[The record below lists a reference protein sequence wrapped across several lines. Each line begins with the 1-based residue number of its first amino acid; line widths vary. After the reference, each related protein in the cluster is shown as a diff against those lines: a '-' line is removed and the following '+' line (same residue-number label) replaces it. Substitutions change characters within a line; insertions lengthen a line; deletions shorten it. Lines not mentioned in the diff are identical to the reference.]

1 MILDHKMRKGDETV
15 GVEGE
20 IDLYNQNYPTGKSLL
35 IISSIQ
41 YSAIAVMVKKGWT
54 PMLAGTKGASLLDK
68 LP

>member
-1 MILDHKMRKGDETV
+1 M
-15 GVEGE
+15 EGE